1 MHLAEGGGRRAEGGG
16 GRALAEPVQRPPPL
30 AAVLTEKTYPPTA
43 VMAWRGGG
51 RDALLYILA
60 VDSIGTGYA
69 AVMGVNANAGL
80 RVARIVFPLSAVGQP
95 CP

>member
-1 MHLAEGGGRRAEGGG
+1 
-16 GRALAEPVQRPPPL
+16 
-30 AAVLTEKTYPPTA
+30 
-43 VMAWRGGG
+43 MAWRGGG